1 MTPLSARPPGNIR
14 RVKRLN
20 LAELASA
27 LDPKDPE
34 GFRAG
39 SKHLGPDAGAK
50 ATGATVYDIDP
61 GQAVCPYHY
70 EHGEE
75 EWLLVVS
82 GTPSVRTPEG
92 TQELKRHD
100 LVFFPTGPDGAHQVR
115 NDSDARARVLMWSN
129 VVFPTSTV
137 YPDSDKVGV
146 YTRDGGDDLIV
157 PRSARVDYY
166 EGE

>member
-1 MTPLSARPPGNIR
+1 VR
-14 RVKRLN
+14 RVNAADIATRLDEN
-20 LAELASA
+20 
-27 LDPKDPE
+27 DPD

-39 SKHLGPDAGAK
+39 SKHLGPDLGAA
-50 ATGATVYDIDP
+50 ATGATVYDLEP

-75 EWLLVVS
+75 EWVLVVS

-92 TQELKRHD
+92 TEQLAQRD
-100 LVFFPTGPDGAHQVR
+100 LAFFPTGPEGAHQVR
-115 NDSDARARVLMWSN
+115 NDSDAPARVLMWSN

-137 YPDSDKVGV
+137 YPDSDKVGI
-146 YTRDGGDDLIV
+146 YTRDRDDDLIV
-157 PRSARVDYY
+157 PRSAGVDYF

>member
-1 MTPLSARPPGNIR
+1 VN
-14 RVKRLN
+14 V
-20 LAELASA
+20 AEVATA

-50 ATGATVYDIDP
+50 ATGATVYDLDP

-82 GTPSVRTPEG
+82 GAPSVRTPEG
-92 TQELKRHD
+92 TEELGQHD
-100 LVFFPTGPDGAHQVR
+100 LVFFPTGPDGAHQVL
-115 NDSDARARVLMWSN
+115 NGSGAPARVLMWSN

-137 YPDSDKVGV
+137 YPDSDKVGL
-146 YTRDGGDDLIV
+146 YTRGREDDLIV
-157 PRSARVDYY
+157 PRSAGVDYY
-166 EGE
+166 EGESNPSR